1 MSTIKMRLM
10 GASAITA
17 LIMIIVSIIA
27 FKTIES
33 VRIKGETY
41 DKIVLS
47 KDLIAD
53 ILPPPEYIIEAR
65 LVTFELADAQGEMI
79 KEYASKLESLKKDF
93 LDRQGYWDKSALS
106 PAMKAIILGEA
117 KETGLR
123 YFDLAQTK
131 LIAMVQS
138 GHAAEAKALL
148 HGELQS
154 TYEAHR
160 KAIDHLVT
168 LANGQAKADEEESD
182 ATLSK
187 GKLWMTVTAVG
198 GIAAVLILL
207 GVVSSVIIRRI
218 IALDEVAKEL
228 SRGEANLKRRIR
240 MDGDDE
246 IASAAKNF
254 DHLFDKFEI
263 IAEQARFEA
272 QNARLAT
279 VESEGNMARSE
290 MMKKLSDLMTSG
302 AIEGAKDLQE
312 TMRQSIESVQ
322 GVNELNDM
330 TETVVNDVKENT
342 EHILTSIVNI
352 VDMINGNRDNAESL
366 SKSIEEIGQVISLI
380 KDISDQTNLLALN
393 AAIEAARAGEHG
405 RGFAVVADEV
415 RKLAER
421 TQKATSE
428 VEVNI
433 NLLKQNS
440 GTMVESSEKTEEY
453 ANESTRK
460 LDAFKEALEHLIGNA
475 ALIKKDN
482 QLIAYEMFATLAKLD
497 HIVFKLNAYSSIF
510 EGELKAQF
518 GDHHACRLG
527 KWYDE
532 GEGKVYFG
540 HTEAYRTLEEP
551 HRLVHSGVREVMMYL
566 EKGELLEHRDDII
579 DDFSRVETES
589 HRIFDTLN
597 AMIREV
603 KS

>member
-17 LIMIIVSIIA
+17 LIMIIVSVIA

-65 LVTFELADAQGEMI
+65 LVTFELADAQGEMV
-79 KEYASKLESLKKDF
+79 KAYASKLESLKKDF

-138 GHAAEAKALL
+138 GHTTEAKALL

-330 TETVVNDVKENT
+330 TETVVNDVK
-342 EHILTSIVNI
+342 
-352 VDMINGNRDNAESL
+352 
-366 SKSIEEIGQVISLI
+366 
-380 KDISDQTNLLALN
+380 
-393 AAIEAARAGEHG
+393 
-405 RGFAVVADEV
+405 
-415 RKLAER
+415 
-421 TQKATSE
+421 
-428 VEVNI
+428 
-433 NLLKQNS
+433 
-440 GTMVESSEKTEEY
+440 
-453 ANESTRK
+453 
-460 LDAFKEALEHLIGNA
+460 
-475 ALIKKDN
+475 
-482 QLIAYEMFATLAKLD
+482 
-497 HIVFKLNAYSSIF
+497 
-510 EGELKAQF
+510 
-518 GDHHACRLG
+518 
-527 KWYDE
+527 
-532 GEGKVYFG
+532 
-540 HTEAYRTLEEP
+540 
-551 HRLVHSGVREVMMYL
+551 
-566 EKGELLEHRDDII
+566 
-579 DDFSRVETES
+579 
-589 HRIFDTLN
+589 
-597 AMIREV
+597 
-603 KS
+603 